1 MTEAVIKSRPAL
13 HPRFPGALPTPR
25 RGVKVNKGRVGGEGW
40 RGVAVQGGRRE
51 GRSQRYQSG
60 LEQGGERLAE
70 SSPIGL
76 EEEEAWPKRIEG
88 TSRHRRHK
96 ATKWK

>member
-60 LEQGGERLAE
+60 LE
-70 SSPIGL
+70 
-76 EEEEAWPKRIEG
+76 EEEAWPKRIEG